1 MICVSITENNVEK
14 AVKYLNT
21 FDFCELRLDLIKP
34 SDRDLPLLFETRCR
48 KIITC
53 REAKAIDR
61 ISLLKKSLKFSPDY
75 IDIEFETDLKEKKEL
90 IDLCEKFSVK
100 RIHSYHNFDKTP
112 DKNFLV
118 KIIEGE
124 TAEFCPDIVK
134 IATRVNNKKDN
145 AVLLSLLETDYP
157 LVVVGMGEKG
167 KITRLVAPL
176 LGSKFTF
183 ASVDGKSSAPG
194 QIDYFKMKRFYKT
207 MEDFLK

>member
-1 MICVSITENNVEK
+1 
-14 AVKYLNT
+14 
-21 FDFCELRLDLIKP
+21 
-34 SDRDLPLLFETRCR
+34 
-48 KIITC
+48 
-53 REAKAIDR
+53 
-61 ISLLKKSLKFSPDY
+61 LKKSLKFSPDY